1 MIDHAI
7 PKILRAVNL
16 MTLNQKL
23 DDDKSDPTVADMLGV
38 LPKYTCSSNTST
50 GTSRGSTQSWTSF
63 SLSLSR
69 SAEKDQ
75 LCKPIKYFQH
85 EIEAD
90 DQAAVCI
97 SASYSKASP
106 CDRDNIFYYSPRKSS
121 ANAFEVPK
129 TKSCRSIFH
138 NKRGMNFITVVVY
151 AQRGRHIFLS
161 SRWS

>member
-1 MIDHAI
+1 
-7 PKILRAVNL
+7 

-23 DDDKSDPTVADMLGV
+23 NDNKSDPTVADMLGV

-50 GTSRGSTQSWTSF
+50 QSWTSF

-69 SAEKDQ
+69 NAEKDQ

-97 SASYSKASP
+97 SAS
-106 CDRDNIFYYSPRKSS
+106 
-121 ANAFEVPK
+121 
-129 TKSCRSIFH
+129 
-138 NKRGMNFITVVVY
+138 
-151 AQRGRHIFLS
+151 
-161 SRWS
+161 